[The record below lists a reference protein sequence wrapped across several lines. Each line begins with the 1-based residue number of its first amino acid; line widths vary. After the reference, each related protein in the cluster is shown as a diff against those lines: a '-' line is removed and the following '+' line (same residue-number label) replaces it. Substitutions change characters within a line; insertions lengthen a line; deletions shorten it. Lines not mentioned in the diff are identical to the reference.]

1 MVEKMFKTNART
13 IGFIVTFT
21 ALTIILNLSP
31 IKIPAPYA
39 PYLIY
44 QVWEVPI
51 VAAFLLYGFSISLIV
66 AVINTLALLVIF
78 PGMLITGPFYNLAA
92 VISMLTGMAVPKVT
106 GLNPSKNG
114 KTLALY
120 TALGITSR
128 VMFMTLI
135 NWTFLRFPP
144 PLGFALSEEALIA
157 SLPLIAFF
165 NATLA
170 AYTIPLGIIIAKAI
184 KSVVE

>member
-1 MVEKMFKTNART
+1 MFKTDART

-66 AVINTLALLVIF
+66 ALTNTLA
-78 PGMLITGPFYNLAA
+78 
-92 VISMLTGMAVPKVT
+92 
-106 GLNPSKNG
+106 
-114 KTLALY
+114 
-120 TALGITSR
+120 
-128 VMFMTLI
+128 
-135 NWTFLRFPP
+135 
-144 PLGFALSEEALIA
+144 
-157 SLPLIAFF
+157 
-165 NATLA
+165 
-170 AYTIPLGIIIAKAI
+170 
-184 KSVVE
+184 

>member
-1 MVEKMFKTNART
+1 MFKTDART

-66 AVINTLALLVIF
+66 ALTNTLALLVIF
-78 PGMLITGPFYNLAA
+78 PGALITGPFYNLAA
-92 VISMLTGMAVPKVT
+92 VISMLIGLSIPKMAR
-106 GLNPSKNG
+106 LNPSKNV

-120 TALGITSR
+120 TALGIASR
-128 VMFMTLI
+128 VVFMTLI
-135 NWTFLRFPP
+135 NWIFLRFPP
-144 PLGFALSEEALIA
+144 PVGFALSEEAIIA
-157 SLPLIAFF
+157 SLPIIAFF

-170 AYTIPLGIIIAKAI
+170 AYTIPLGVIIAKTL
-184 KSVVE
+184 KSVTK